1 MKNEKIDMKENI
13 LKIIKEEVGV
23 PKGIL
28 ELSESI
34 YNELLNDIKK
44 INYSPE
50 QTEYKFSFKKGYSI
64 SDYDI
69 SKIILELRLF
79 TTEKVNEPTLAGM
92 AFQGNIDFD
101 YNKLV
106 FQHIKNSQVN
116 LSADVAIP
124 NDDDFNNVINYI
136 KENKSLFVSS
146 LSHELMH
153 AYDDYKT
160 NITKPEKR
168 ASYQAYKDI
177 NFGIEPINKFLFY
190 LYFIHSIENVV
201 RPTEIASDLKTGNID
216 KVSFFNFLKN
226 NRVYQLLQDINK
238 FDYNNFKNELLDY
251 SDRIREVLTEI
262 NYDNIPN
269 NDRELVEVVLNLL
282 YLNIVD
288 KKIEIF
294 QMIIAESFFETFLG
308 FNKRKG
314 DVFDKYIKRVKK
326 YNDNYNEFFM
336 SEEEN
341 MRNIS
346 TKVIRKIHKLYSL
359 LPDKTTN
366 ESIINWELYHKIK
379 KTPIVIETKFKKY

>member
-1 MKNEKIDMKENI
+1 MKENI
-13 LKIIKEEVGV
+13 LKILKEEVGV

-28 ELSESI
+28 EVSESI
-34 YNELLNDIKK
+34 YYELLNDIKK
-44 INYSPE
+44 INYSTE

-79 TTEKVNEPTLAGM
+79 TTEKVNEPTLIGM
-92 AFQGNIDFD
+92 AFQGNIEFD

-116 LSADVAIP
+116 LSTDIAIP
-124 NDDDFNNVINYI
+124 NNEDFINVINYI

-226 NRVYQLLQDINK
+226 NRVYQLLQTINK
-238 FDYNNFKNELLDY
+238 FDYGDFKNELLDY

-269 NDRELVEVVLNLL
+269 NDRELVEVVLDLL
-282 YLNIVD
+282 YMNIVD
-288 KKIEIF
+288 KKIQMF
-294 QMIIAESFFETFLG
+294 QMIIAETFFETFLG
-308 FNKRKG
+308 FNKRKS
-314 DVFDKYIKRVKK
+314 DVFNKYINRVRK
-326 YNDNYNEFFM
+326 YEDNYDEFFRN
-336 SEEEN
+336 EELI
-341 MRNIS
+341 MRNVS
-346 TKVIRKIHKLYSL
+346 TKMIRKIHKLYSL

>member
-1 MKNEKIDMKENI
+1 MKENI
-13 LKIIKEEVGV
+13 LKILKEEVGV

-28 ELSESI
+28 EVSESI

-44 INYSPE
+44 INYSTE

-79 TTEKVNEPTLAGM
+79 TTEKVNEPTLIGM

-124 NDDDFNNVINYI
+124 NNEDFINVINYI

-226 NRVYQLLQDINK
+226 NRVYQLLQTINK
-238 FDYNNFKNELLDY
+238 FDYGDFKNELLDY
-251 SDRIREVLTEI
+251 SDRIREVLTDI

-269 NDRELVEVVLNLL
+269 DDRELVEVVLDLL
-282 YLNIVD
+282 YMNIVD
-288 KKIEIF
+288 KKIEMF
-294 QMIIAESFFETFLG
+294 QMIIAETFFETFLG
-308 FNKRKG
+308 FNKRKS
-314 DVFDKYIKRVKK
+314 DVFNRYINRVRKYE
-326 YNDNYNEFFM
+326 DNYDEFFKN
-336 SEEEN
+336 EELI

-346 TKVIRKIHKLYSL
+346 TKIIRKIHKLYSL

-379 KTPIVIETKFKKY
+379 KTPIVIETKFKKC

>member
-1 MKNEKIDMKENI
+1 MKENI
-13 LKIIKEEVGV
+13 LKILKEEVGV

-28 ELSESI
+28 EVSESI

-79 TTEKVNEPTLAGM
+79 TTEKVNEPTLIGM

-124 NDDDFNNVINYI
+124 NNEDFINVINYI

-226 NRVYQLLQDINK
+226 NRVYQLLQTINK
-238 FDYNNFKNELLDY
+238 FDYGDFKNELLDY

-269 NDRELVEVVLNLL
+269 NDRELVEVVLDLL
-282 YLNIVD
+282 YMNIVD
-288 KKIEIF
+288 KKIQMF
-294 QMIIAESFFETFLG
+294 QMIIAETFFETFLG
-308 FNKRKG
+308 FNKRKS
-314 DVFDKYIKRVKK
+314 DVFNKYINRVRK
-326 YNDNYNEFFM
+326 YEDNYDEFFRN
-336 SEEEN
+336 EELI
-341 MRNIS
+341 MRNVS
-346 TKVIRKIHKLYSL
+346 TKMIRKIHKLYSL